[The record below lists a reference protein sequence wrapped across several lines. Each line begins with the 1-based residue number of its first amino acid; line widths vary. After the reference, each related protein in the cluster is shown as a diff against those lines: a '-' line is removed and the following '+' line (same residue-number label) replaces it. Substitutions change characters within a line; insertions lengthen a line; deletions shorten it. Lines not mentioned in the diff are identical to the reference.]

1 MTRQKVNGNGIRAA
15 GNPDDEPVLSRFP
28 SCPPSQNSTN
38 SCTSSVTHNEND
50 SHGMGEREQARKLV
64 SVAGRVVSVPDASRP
79 QFQDVRPAAI
89 VSGGEKESS
98 LVTDENASQGSG
110 GSKGESSRRLSK
122 STRTEANSA
131 VPSAAQA
138 SFPLK
143 LQRILDRAEATG
155 MKDIISWQEHGRAF
169 LVHDPDRFI
178 LEVVSKYFSQTK
190 YSSFQRQLHM
200 YNFKRITGLGRD
212 KGAYYHPCFERG
224 DPGLCLSMAR
234 TRVNGKGCRR
244 PGDPDNEP
252 DFYEREYAS
261 KVEPGT
267 VIEIPM
273 ESPPGATISNDEDPE
288 MQDGCSDE
296 AIVMANTILRK

>member
-15 GNPDDEPVLSRFP
+15 GNPDDEPVLSLFP
-28 SCPPSQNSTN
+28 SCPPSHNSTN

-50 SHGMGEREQARKLV
+50 SHCMAEREQQNRKLV
-64 SVAGRVVSVPDASRP
+64 SVAGRVVSVPAASRP
-79 QFQDVRPAAI
+79 KNLDVRPAAI

-110 GSKGESSRRLSK
+110 GSKGERSRRPSK
-122 STRTEANSA
+122 STRTEANPT
-131 VPSAAQA
+131 VPSAVQA

-155 MKDIISWQEHGRAF
+155 KKDIISWQEHGRAF

-212 KGAYYHPCFERG
+212 KGAYHHPCFERG
-224 DPGLCLSMAR
+224 NPDLCLSMAR

-252 DFYEREYAS
+252 DFYEKEYAS

-273 ESPPGATISNDEDPE
+273 ESPSGADEDSE
-288 MQDGCSDE
+288 MQDGCRDE
-296 AIVMANTILRK
+296 AIIMANTILRD